1 MDQQACEHC
10 GGKLRF
16 DRELGRRVCGR
27 CGRDA
32 SAPTPGESGVVRGVE
47 IVDWL
52 DGRAVSRYYV
62 AVEATPPKT
71 PNRVYLRAVRRSWA
85 ARR

>member
-1 MDQQACEHC
+1 VDQQACEHC

-16 DRELGRRVCGR
+16 DRELGRRVRGR
-27 CGRDA
+27 CG
-32 SAPTPGESGVVRGVE
+32 SAGALTPGGADGVRGVE